1 MARLTCYDKGND
13 EILIIEEEKL
23 LATKGFV
30 TEEEMQEIVNHLKEK
45 LFKYEELATKIDLI
59 L

>member
-13 EILIIEEEKL
+13 QIFIVEEEKL

-30 TEEEMQEIVNHLKEK
+30 TEDEMHNIVRHLTEK
-45 LFKYEELATKIDLI
+45 LFEYEELAEKIDL
-59 L
+59 LL